1 MAVRVKEDDADTL
14 FDTFA
19 EALLV
24 PDDDEDLLIEVL
36 PVVVREAV
44 VVRDIV
50 VDPVLVRLEVLVKLI

>member
-1 MAVRVKEDDADTL
+1 MRVKEDDADTL